1 MNNAKFYSVDTLTK
15 FAAEIFTCAGV
26 PEKDAGTC
34 AVVLLASDIRGIES
48 HGLSR
53 LKMYVDRIGSGQQ
66 NPVTNPSI
74 VRETPSTAT
83 LDGNNGMG
91 AVVST
96 LAMNLAIAKAKQ
108 VGTGS
113 VAVCNSN
120 HFGIAGYYPLL
131 AVKENMIGICVT
143 NTRPSMAPTFGVQPL
158 LGTNPIA
165 FGAPTDE
172 DTPFLFDAATT
183 IIQRGK
189 IEISNRLAKPL
200 RKGYVIDKFGQAA
213 TNPAD
218 ILVGLNNDLHSLLPL
233 GGQDETYS
241 GYKGYGL
248 ATIVEILSACLQNG
262 SFMSGLTGF
271 TSTGNKQPFA
281 IGHFFQ
287 AISIEAFTSEAEF
300 KKSTGDILRTLRNS
314 NKAEYHERIFTAG
327 EKEAEATIKSFRDG
341 LAISSNLAEE
351 LNGLAQHFD
360 LDDYYF

>member
-1 MNNAKFYSVDTLTK
+1 M
-15 FAAEIFTCAGV
+15 
-26 PEKDAGTC
+26 
-34 AVVLLASDIRGIES
+34 
-48 HGLSR
+48 
-53 LKMYVDRIGSGQQ
+53 
-66 NPVTNPSI
+66 
-74 VRETPSTAT
+74 
-83 LDGNNGMG
+83 DGNNGMG

-96 LAMNLAIAKAKQ
+96 EAMNLAIAKAKL

-120 HFGIAGYYPLL
+120 HFGIAGYYSLL
-131 AVKENMIGICVT
+131 AVKENMVGICVT

-189 IEISNRLAKPL
+189 VEISNRLAKPL
-200 RKGYVIDKFGQAA
+200 RKGYVIDQFGQAA

-218 ILVGLNNDLHSLLPL
+218 ILVGLNKDVHSLLPL
-233 GGQDETYS
+233 GGQDETFS

-248 ATIVEILSACLQNG
+248 ATIVEILSASLQNG
-262 SFMSGLTGF
+262 NFLSGLTGF
-271 TSTGNKQPFA
+271 TSTGKKQPFR

-300 KKSTGDILRTLRNS
+300 KKSTGDILRTLRS
-314 NKAEYHERIFTAG
+314 SKKAKHHERIFTAG
-327 EKEAEATIKSFRDG
+327 EKEAKATIKSLRDG
-341 LAISSNLAEE
+341 IVISSNLAEE
-351 LNGLAQHFD
+351 LNGLAQRFD
-360 LDDYYF
+360 LDVYHF